1 MSRITDEYMRQK
13 IAQTKEYCIVILK
26 AGPNRHRE
34 GVDKIIWEHG
44 RRNFALRE
52 EGVLPIVCPVADT
65 SEVTGIGI
73 FNAGIEKVRAIMDE
87 DPGVR
92 EGVFVYEI
100 HQCRSFPGDCLP
112 G

>member
-1 MSRITDEYMRQK
+1 MNPITDDFMRQK

-26 AGPNRHRE
+26 AGPNRHIERA
-34 GVDKIIWEHG
+34 GTIIWEHA
-44 RRNFALRE
+44 RRNFLLRE
-52 EGVLPIVCPVADT
+52 EGLLPIVCPVADA

-73 FNAGIEKVRAIMDE
+73 FNTGTDKVRAIMDE

-92 EGVFVYEI
+92 EGVFVYEV
-100 HQCRSFPGDCLP
+100 HPCRSFPGDCLP